1 MPDTR
6 PNHVSPSPKKRA
18 FNCPHCHA
26 FAQQHWYEVL
36 GNSLHARTPNLVTEH
51 DVVKARTAWVKDS
64 SDVGSFQEF
73 SSLERLATRRP
84 GVARAVQRT
93 AHTVE
98 NVFLACCQKCVGLSI
113 WIYDRIIW
121 PRQSTAPPPNEDLPD
136 NVRDLYVEALT
147 LVEESP
153 RGATAL
159 LRLGI
164 QMLCTHLGQPGKNIN
179 TDIGNLVNEGL
190 DRRVQMALDVVRV
203 VGNNAVH
210 PGQIDMSDNIEIATR
225 LFDLVNLIADRMITQ
240 PRRVEEMYN
249 ALPES
254 ALDAIKRR
262 DNE

>member
-1 MPDTR
+1 
-6 PNHVSPSPKKRA
+6 
-18 FNCPHCHA
+18 
-26 FAQQHWYEVL
+26 
-36 GNSLHARTPNLVTEH
+36 
-51 DVVKARTAWVKDS
+51 
-64 SDVGSFQEF
+64 
-73 SSLERLATRRP
+73 
-84 GVARAVQRT
+84 
-93 AHTVE
+93 
-98 NVFLACCQKCVGLSI
+98 
-113 WIYDRIIW
+113 
-121 PRQSTAPPPNEDLPD
+121 
-136 NVRDLYVEALT
+136 
-147 LVEESP
+147 
-153 RGATAL
+153 
-159 LRLGI
+159 
-164 QMLCTHLGQPGKNIN
+164 MLCTHLGQPGKNIN